1 MSEIAAKTRLVLASR
16 SPRRRDIIKA
26 LGLPVEVASPGGE
39 EGLPRPDETP
49 AEFVVRLSR
58 QKVRR
63 VADEINGAGPVP
75 DGVVVLG
82 ADTAVVLDGDVLG
95 KPASADEATR
105 MLRAL
110 RGAAHTVV
118 TGVTIWQAA
127 LDRRLSAAKTSSVT
141 MRDYSDAELAAY
153 VDSGEPFDKAGAY
166 GVQDSG
172 FRPAAAVEGCYLNVV
187 GLPLC
192 EVTELLAEVAPDT
205 RLRPSWQPPAEC
217 RDCPLDS

>member
-39 EGLPRPDETP
+39 EGLPRPGETP

-82 ADTAVVLDGDVLG
+82 RRHG
-95 KPASADEATR
+95 R
-105 MLRAL
+105 RA
-110 RGAAHTVV
+110 RRRRAR
-118 TGVTIWQAA
+118 QA
-127 LDRRLSAAKTSSVT
+127 RVR
-141 MRDYSDAELAAY
+141 
-153 VDSGEPFDKAGAY
+153 
-166 GVQDSG
+166 
-172 FRPAAAVEGCYLNVV
+172 
-187 GLPLC
+187 
-192 EVTELLAEVAPDT
+192 
-205 RLRPSWQPPAEC
+205 
-217 RDCPLDS
+217 